1 MLPALAAYINA
12 IHKLTSIFFELA
24 FDTNIIGEKL
34 DGVKELLD
42 DDEESEKKVRRY
54 YGRMFAVSQRLNSS
68 LIGTV
73 HIFNITTATVFAT
86 SSQF

>member
-1 MLPALAAYINA
+1 MRI
-12 IHKLTSIFFELA
+12 LTQLNN
-24 FDTNIIGEKL
+24 TIGEKL

-86 SSQF
+86 SSQFQKKEFTATLVQ